1 MGAGVDTARRAEL
14 IAATLA
20 ARGEDQETVH
30 EQVVLEICE
39 NPVFVIGAPRSG
51 TSVLS
56 WSVASHPDFWTM
68 PETDFLY
75 WLFARGHLDDAMTKS
90 IDKTE
95 TGWLTRLGATRAEL
109 TEALGVGINALF
121 SKASGGLRWVDQ
133 SPTYTLATNELARLF
148 PGAMF
153 LHILRDGRS
162 VVNSM
167 INSGFSTSW
176 ATDFR
181 LACRTWATF
190 VERAE
195 SFAEARPAR
204 CTTVPYASLVADPQS
219 MFAEIHEFLNAPQDP
234 GSADFFMNNRINS
247 SFGKDGPPAQYTG
260 PSEPWETWTIEQR
273 ETFNQEAGE
282 TMAKY
287 GFAPVAV

>member
-1 MGAGVDTARRAEL
+1 MA
-14 IAATLA
+14 
-20 ARGEDQETVH
+20 H
-30 EQVVLEICE
+30 KQVVLEVCE
-39 NPVFVIGAPRSG
+39 SPVFVIGAPRSG

-56 WSVASHPDFWTM
+56 WSVANHPDFWTM

-75 WLFARGHLDDAMTKS
+75 WMFARGHLDEAMTKS

-95 TGWLTRLGATRAEL
+95 TGWLARLGGTRPEL
-109 TEALGVGINALF
+109 TEALGIGFNALV
-121 SKASGGLRWVDQ
+121 SKASGGRRWVDQ

-148 PGAMF
+148 PGSLF
-153 LHILRDGRS
+153 LHIVRDGRS

-181 LACRTWATF
+181 LACRTWSTF
-190 VERAE
+190 VERAG

-204 CTTVPYASLVADPQS
+204 CKVVPYASLVADPES
-219 MFAEIHEFLNAPQDP
+219 MFADIVEFLGASESSGP
-234 GSADFFMNNRINS
+234 ADFFMNNRINS
-247 SFGKDGPPAQYTG
+247 SFTKDGPPSQYTG
-260 PSEPWETWTIEQR
+260 PSDPWETWTNEQR
-273 ETFNQEAGE
+273 SVFNQEAGE

-287 GFAPVAV
+287 GFEAVAA